1 MVEASSFAPT
11 AMTAAGFV
19 SGSARGYALPR
30 IRSIQFMLSSIQK
43 GAPAGTP
50 FDYFQYQIE
59 SY

>member
-11 AMTAAGFV
+11 AMTAFGFG

-43 GAPAGTP
+43 GAPAGTS
-50 FDYFQYQIE
+50 FDHF
-59 SY
+59 